1 MTKPLAPRTFLFH
14 SPVVGS
20 QADGRPRSVRGFTLI
35 EMMIALAISALT
47 IAVASSVAVSIGKTV
62 SKTTKGVE
70 ADSEAKM
77 LTEYLGAQMHG
88 VGGATLRPWGSVRVI
103 NGPGGAPDELIITE
117 LDDDLNLDCGIA
129 EHPGTSI
136 AGNVKMT
143 TTLDE
148 DDSGSNPDEI
158 CCFEGL
164 SLAGREVVI
173 TDEDGVHWEQARIA
187 SASESNCR
195 INFSNS
201 VANPTNR
208 SFGAGNTIDFDNG
221 SVLLVNTRR
230 FWLDGNEQLKVDE
243 TLSDGVTT
251 EVLLADRVRD
261 FQASLGYDVNPRD
274 GRVVSSNSTAD
285 EWLFN
290 APGDA
295 LNTGGLTGALI
306 QDLRRVAVGVVVYVP
321 VQEGGVTSDAQILD
335 GLSHSSTTEF
345 YRGAVAYLTFRNSF
359 IFQ

>member
-1 MTKPLAPRTFLFH
+1 MTQPSNTPNIGVLTATRKRM
-14 SPVVGS
+14 V
-20 QADGRPRSVRGFTLI
+20 VRGFTLI
-35 EMMIALAISALT
+35 EMMIALAISAVT
-47 IAVASSVAVSIGKTV
+47 IAVASSVAVSIGRTV
-62 SKTTKGVE
+62 AKTTKGVE

-77 LTEYLGAQMHG
+77 LTEYLGSQMHG

-103 NGPGGAPDELIITE
+103 NGPAGTPDELIITE
-117 LDDDLNLDCGIA
+117 LDDDINLDCGIA

-143 TTLDE
+143 TTIDE
-148 DDSGSNPDEI
+148 DDSSSSPAET

-164 SLAGREVVI
+164 ALTGREVVI
-173 TDEDGVHWEQARIA
+173 TDEDGVNWEQATIA
-187 SASESNCR
+187 GATEGNCR
-195 INFSNS
+195 INFSAS
-201 VANPTNR
+201 TANPTNR
-208 SFGAGNTIDFDNG
+208 SFGAASTIDFDNG
-221 SVLLVNTRR
+221 SILLVNTRR
-230 FWLDGNEQLKVDE
+230 FWLDGNEELKVDE

-251 EVLLADRVRD
+251 EVLLSNRVRD

-274 GRVVSSNSTAD
+274 GRVGSSNDTND

-295 LNTGGLTGALI
+295 MGSGGLAGALT

-335 GLSHSSTTEF
+335 GQTHSSTTEF
-345 YRGAVAYLTFRNSF
+345 FRGAVSYLTFRNSF